1 MKCWLATKVSFFF
14 SSLQQWF
21 CRLLWLPTPEHDL
34 REMEEWYL
42 VDAIAMA
49 SFFVLPM
56 PEFGDE
62 LEVLLLDGAS
72 FVAET

>member
-1 MKCWLATKVSFFF
+1 
-14 SSLQQWF
+14 
-21 CRLLWLPTPEHDL
+21 
-34 REMEEWYL
+34 MEEWYL